1 MKANKLSL
9 LAIVIIILG
18 MLGVVYMSFFNN
30 QLNIQAHSQEIMG
43 TLIDEGKESILI
55 ITPGSGPTD
64 RDGNSQLMP
73 GKNDSL
79 RMLAKGISE
88 SGISV
93 YRYDKQTSN
102 NLLFS
107 DFIKDLAEV
116 IKYFRE
122 EGYENIYL
130 AGHSQGA
137 LVAFAAANI
146 QPVEGVISLSGAGR
160 SIDLTIAEQIGVE
173 SIEPYLEMV
182 RQGEEFTGELE
193 PLKQVFRKETID
205 FLSSWIEYNPC
216 EELKNLN
223 IPVFLVKGTSDLQ
236 VSDIELELL
245 IQAKPEAKVLQVD
258 QMNHVLK
265 VVENQEENVAS
276 YNSPDFMISD
286 ILIAEV
292 VAFIS

>member
-1 MKANKLSL
+1 MKVSKLSL

-43 TLIDEGKESILI
+43 TLIDEGKESIVI

-93 YRYDKQTSN
+93 YRYDKQSSN
-102 NLLFS
+102 DLLFP

-116 IKYFRE
+116 IKYFRDD
-122 EGYENIYL
+122 GYENIYL

-137 LVAFAAANI
+137 LVAFGAANL
-146 QPVEGVISLSGAGR
+146 QAVEGVISLSGAGR
-160 SIDLTIAEQIGVE
+160 SIDMTIAEQIGVE
-173 SIEPYLEMV
+173 SIEPYIEMV
-182 RQGEEFTGELE
+182 RKGEEFTGELE
-193 PLKQVFRKETID
+193 PLKQIFRKETID
-205 FLSSWIEYNPC
+205 FLSSWIDYNPC
-216 EELKNLN
+216 EELKK
-223 IPVFLVKGTSDLQ
+223 ISAPVLLVRGTSDLQ
-236 VSDIELELL
+236 VSEIELELL
-245 IQAKPEAKVLQVD
+245 VQAKPEAKMVLID
-258 QMNHVLK
+258 KMNHVLK
-265 VVENQEENVAS
+265 IVENQEENVAS
-276 YNSPDFMISD
+276 YNSPDFKISD
-286 ILIAEV
+286 ILIEEV